1 MRQMMTLQPARQDRS
16 RTPAM
21 PGTRARRTTVDL
33 KTRIL
38 VVEDEA
44 PVLQGLVD
52 LLAAKGFEV
61 LSATTGPEGLTKAT
75 GARPDLVLLDVM
87 LPGLSGY
94 DILRTLRARGAD
106 MPVVMLTAKGA
117 EIDKV
122 LAFELGVDDYI
133 TKPFSILELLGRIQ
147 AVLRR
152 TRGGPSGRPEA
163 LAVADTLR
171 MGEVEVDFHR
181 LEIRRR
187 GRVVD
192 LSHRAFALLQVL
204 ARTQGQILSR
214 DELIDSLWGPGQL
227 VNYRTIDN
235 LVVKLRQAI
244 EEDPQ
249 NPRHVLTV
257 HGAGYRLVT

>member
-1 MRQMMTLQPARQDRS
+1 M
-16 RTPAM
+16 
-21 PGTRARRTTVDL
+21 

-52 LLAAKGFEV
+52 LLAAKGFDV
-61 LSATTGPEGLTKAT
+61 VSATTGPEGLTKAS
-75 GARPDLVLLDVM
+75 AAHPDLILLDVM

-94 DILRTLRARGAD
+94 DILRTLRAQGAQ

-122 LAFELGVDDYI
+122 LAFELGVDDYV

-152 TRGGPSGRPEA
+152 TRGGSAKPPAPAGP
-163 LAVADTLR
+163 LR
-171 MGEVEVDFHR
+171 LGDVEVDFSH

-187 GRVVD
+187 GRPMAI
-192 LSHRAFALLQVL
+192 SHRAFTLLAAL
-204 ARTQGQILSR
+204 AAAEGQILSR
-214 DELIDSLWGPGQL
+214 DRLIDAIWGPDQ
-227 VNYRTIDN
+227 VANYRSIDN
-235 LVVKLRQAI
+235 LVVKLRRAI
-244 EEDPQ
+244 EADPQ
-249 NPRHVLTV
+249 NPRHLLTV
-257 HGAGYRLVT
+257 HGTGYRLVV